1 MNIDFENEV
10 LDLTALREEQ
20 QLNENILNVFAAW
33 IQYLLSKMYKGR
45 RIPVRVKGNRI
56 EVERFT
62 DALVNE
68 KKYMDY
74 IKKYGLDDPMTYKQK
89 SKLDVAIKR
98 FDKGVIYTFV
108 SPLFD
113 RVYKRYLGAA
123 IVQYVRR

>member
-62 DALVNE
+62 DTLVNE
-68 KKYMDY
+68 KRYMDY
-74 IKKYGLDDPMTYKQK
+74 IKKK
-89 SKLDVAIKR
+89 SLSLTLQLRDL
-98 FDKGVIYTFV
+98 KGKPKSIGPFETEVVI
-108 SPLFD
+108 S
-113 RVYKRYLGAA
+113 G
-123 IVQYVRR
+123 

>member
-33 IQYLLSKMYKGR
+33 VQYLLSKMYKGR

-68 KKYMDY
+68 KRYMDL

-98 FDKGVIYTFV
+98 FEKEAKINWPIR
-108 SPLFD
+108 S
-113 RVYKRYLGAA
+113 
-123 IVQYVRR
+123 

>member
-45 RIPVRVKGNRI
+45 RIPVRVRGNRI

-68 KKYMDY
+68 KRYMDY
-74 IKKYGLDDPMTYKQK
+74 IKKFGLDDPMTYKQK
-89 SKLDVAIKR
+89 ATLDVAIKR
-98 FDKGVIYTFV
+98 FE
-108 SPLFD
+108 
-113 RVYKRYLGAA
+113 RAA
-123 IVQYVRR
+123 QINWPIR